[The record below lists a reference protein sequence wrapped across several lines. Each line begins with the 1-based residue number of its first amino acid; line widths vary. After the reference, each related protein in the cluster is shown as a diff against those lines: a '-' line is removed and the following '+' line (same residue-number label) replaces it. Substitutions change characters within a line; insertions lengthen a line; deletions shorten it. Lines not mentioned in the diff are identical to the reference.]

1 MGLILFS
8 LALFAICRRSRLP
21 RPRRSRRERP
31 TSRSTVSQ
39 HFSLA
44 YDFAKL
50 NFSSFS
56 TPVPPLSQFSHS
68 PTFNPFSNAS
78 SNSLYSLPI
87 YSPILARFPPPK
99 RDGPVRA
106 EGAARGGRGGRGG
119 SRGRGEARGGARN
132 GAPRAAAKPAQT
144 ISFDATAFP
153 SLA

>member
-1 MGLILFS
+1 MPSNRNPLPP
-8 LALFAICRRSRLP
+8 FATQQFL
-21 RPRRSRRERP
+21 
-31 TSRSTVSQ
+31 
-39 HFSLA
+39 
-44 YDFAKL
+44 
-50 NFSSFS
+50 
-56 TPVPPLSQFSHS
+56 TP
-68 PTFNPFSNAS
+68 
-78 SNSLYSLPI
+78 
-87 YSPILARFPPPK
+87 ARFPPPK